1 MENLRMKRVPYDHS
15 VKIKQIQMKKVLLL
29 LADGFETFEASVFID
44 VIGWNFVEGDCSTE
58 LFTCGLKKEI
68 KSSFNQRFIVDYL
81 VDNIDVDSFDALAI
95 PGGFEEYGFYND
107 AYDDKFLDLI
117 RCFRAKNKII
127 ASICVGALPLGKSG
141 VLKDKK
147 GTTYNSAVRRETLH
161 GFGVNVVNQPIVMD
175 DNMITSWNP
184 STAVDVALLLLEHL
198 TTKNNADKVRQLLG
212 FQSSTLQ

>member
-1 MENLRMKRVPYDHS
+1 
-15 VKIKQIQMKKVLLL
+15 MKKVLLL

-44 VIGWNFVEGDCSTE
+44 VIGWNLVEGDHSTE

-81 VDNIDVDSFDALAI
+81 IGDVDISSFDALAI
-95 PGGFEEYGFYND
+95 PGGFEAYGFYND

-117 RCFRAKNKII
+117 RGFKAKNKII

-141 VLKDKK
+141 VLKNKN
-147 GTTYNSAVRRETLH
+147 GTTYNSAIRREALQ
-161 GFGVNVVNQPIVMD
+161 GFGVNVINQPVVMD

-184 STAVDVALLLLEHL
+184 STAVDVALLLLELL
-198 TTKNNADKVRQLLG
+198 TTKINAEKVSQLLG
-212 FQSSTLQ
+212 FDNKTRD